1 MVVALARPFAD
12 PTGGDGDDA
21 RQVAGLRA
29 LAERVAPTALARDR
43 TLPVLPALTG
53 LVGAGLRRG
62 ATATVAGGPGLGATS
77 LAFALV
83 AAATQAGSWAA
94 VVGLPAAHAPAAASL
109 GVAIE
114 RLALVP
120 DAATLGHWPTV
131 VAALLDGV
139 DLVVVAVP
147 SGLRAPDAR
156 RLVARARERGSVLVP
171 LVPAGASWVEG
182 ADVRLRVTA
191 ATWHGLGD
199 GHGFLQAREVEVAA
213 TGRGAAGRE
222 RSVRLWLPGHDGV
235 AVVERA
241 PSSTS
246 APHLSGGAVGPAS
259 EAPDRPGPGAGR
271 GVRPAAPARAEG
283 GGGGGGDGASRGDVS
298 TDPAGPVAD
307 AARALAALVE
317 SRRVAAS

>member
-1 MVVALARPFAD
+1 MFATLATLGDVVVALARSFAD
-12 PTGGDGDDA
+12 PAGDGADDSG
-21 RQVAGLRA
+21 RLAGLRA
-29 LAERVAPTALARDR
+29 LAGRVAPTTLAGDR

-53 LVGAGLRRG
+53 LVGGGLRRG
-62 ATATVAGGPGLGATS
+62 ATATVAGEAGLGATS

-109 GVAIE
+109 GVALE

-139 DLVVVAVP
+139 DLVVAAVP
-147 SGLRAPDAR
+147 PGLRAPDAR

-171 LVPAGASWVEG
+171 LLPPGASWVEG
-182 ADVRLRVTA
+182 ADIRLRVVA
-191 ATWHGLGD
+191 ARWHGLDD

-222 RSVRLWLPGHDGV
+222 RSVHLWLPGHDGV
-235 AVVERA
+235 APVDRVAAIADRVVC
-241 PSSTS
+241 
-246 APHLSGGAVGPAS
+246 
-259 EAPDRPGPGAGR
+259 PGPSPAGR
-271 GVRPAAPARAEG
+271 
-283 GGGGGGDGASRGDVS
+283 SS
-298 TDPAGPVAD
+298 VAD
-307 AARALAALVE
+307 AAQARISPVLTSAP
-317 SRRVAAS
+317 SRGRTWAQAQMAGGVGGDRVDG

>member
-1 MVVALARPFAD
+1 MVVALARSFAD
-12 PTGGDGDDA
+12 PPGDDGDGA
-21 RQVAGLRA
+21 RRAAGLRA
-29 LAERVAPTALARDR
+29 LAQRVAPTSLAGER
-43 TLPVLPALTG
+43 TLPVLPDLTG

-62 ATATVAGGPGLGATS
+62 ATVTVAGEAGRGATS

-94 VVGLPAAHAPAAASL
+94 VVGLPAAHAPAAAHL

-199 GHGFLQAREVEVAA
+199 GHGFLQAREVDVAA

-235 AVVERA
+235 SVVERA
-241 PSSTS
+241 PFSTS
-246 APHLSGGAVGPAS
+246 ASHLSGGAVGPAP
-259 EAPDRPGPGAGR
+259 EAPDRPDPGARR
-271 GVRPAAPARAEG
+271 GVRPAASEG
-283 GGGGGGDGASRGDVS
+283 GGGGGGHGTSPGGVS

-317 SRRVAAS
+317 SRRVTAS